1 MGVVGVPAVIGYFLT
16 KLFLFSEVSKQEC
29 QENRKP
35 PGHQHIAN
43 PNSLQRFEE
52 IGADSCIQLVLRGG
66 VATVAPHIEN
76 GIPV

>member
-52 IGADSCIQLVLRGG
+52 I
-66 VATVAPHIEN
+66 
-76 GIPV
+76 